1 MLFGKWLEVLACH
14 GERVALWRVDDDEQ
28 LTFAQLDARANDCIQ
43 DGEIWR
49 ADGDSRD
56 FLPTLIAAWKYE
68 KPVILMEAGH
78 HNVRPVRGA
87 IPEGTMVIKQ
97 TCGASGVER
106 SLFFTGPQVFAEGMR
121 NLEGLGLDV
130 DRAGV
135 AAISLAHSY
144 GFGCLA
150 LPLLLGGVPVHHVPT
165 PLPMF
170 IEKVLW
176 RNERVFL
183 PGVPAIWKM
192 WWKMGVTRH
201 AAIELALSAGSPL
214 SGELERGIFAESG
227 LKVHNFYGT
236 TETGAIAFDRSL
248 GPRPVSGEIG
258 SVLNGVDLAIEGD
271 VVSVKSDSRAVGADA
286 LLSTDEFASEFYETT
301 DLGRIVDGKLILTG
315 SKASAINVAGRKVSP
330 GKLERILM
338 EHPGVESVEV
348 SKIPSLDPERFEE
361 ICAQV
366 TVSQEIGKRELR
378 QSLMGRFETW
388 EIPRHWE
395 IIQAS
400 PSH

>member
-1 MLFGKWLEVLACH
+1 MLFGKWLEVLARY

-28 LTFAQLDARANDCIQ
+28 LTFAQLDARADDCIQ

-56 FLPTLIAAWKYE
+56 FLPTLIAAWKHE

-78 HNVRPVRGA
+78 HNVRPIREA
-87 IPEGTMVIKQ
+87 IPEGTVLIKQ

-106 SLFFTGPQVFAEGMR
+106 SLFFTGRQVFAEGMR
-121 NLEGLGLDV
+121 NLEGLGLHV
-130 DRAGV
+130 DRPGL

-144 GFGCLA
+144 GFGCLV
-150 LPLLLGGVPVHHVPT
+150 LPLLLGGVPVYHVPT

-170 IEKVLW
+170 IEKVLQ
-176 RNERVFL
+176 RSERIFL

-192 WWKMGVTRH
+192 WWKMGVTGH
-201 AAIELALSAGSPL
+201 SAIELALCAGSPL
-214 SGELERGIFAESG
+214 SGELEKGIFAESG

-236 TETGAIAFDRSL
+236 TETGAIAFDGTL
-248 GPRPVSGEIG
+248 VPRTEAGEIG
-258 SVLNGVDLAIEGD
+258 AVLEGVDLVIKEG
-271 VVSVKSDSRAVGADA
+271 VVMVKSDSRAVGADA
-286 LLSTDEFASEFYETT
+286 LLSAHEFDSEYYETT
-301 DLGRIVDGKLILTG
+301 DVGRIEDGKLTLTESRAG
-315 SKASAINVAGRKVSP
+315 AINVAGRKVSP

-348 SKIPSLDPERFEE
+348 SKIPSLDIERFEE
-361 ICAQV
+361 IHAKV
-366 TVSQEIGKRELR
+366 TVSQELGKRELR
-378 QSLMGRFETW
+378 QGLSGRFETW

-395 IIQAS
+395 IIQDS